1 MEGTSAPMA
10 HVALLLSDRLQP
22 LPPIPESAGPVD
34 ADDGRVEYVQA
45 VRAYNKDEVYEKV

>member
-1 MEGTSAPMA
+1 MA

-45 VRAYNKDEVYEKV
+45 VRAYNKDEVYQKV